1 MSKWSEQQIEAWLTP
16 ETRIV
21 DVGGG
26 AMRPITLTVL
36 VWLHYDTLLDAGYF
50 HDDIVA
56 CASLDGW
63 KPEKASFEMR
73 FDSSIALF
81 WQTHE
86 KQRGPLTLLF

>member
-1 MSKWSEQQIEAWLTP
+1 VAKWSKTEIEAWLTP

-26 AMRPITLTVL
+26 ALRPITLSVL
-36 VWLHYDTLLDAGYF
+36 TWLHYDTLLDAGYS
-50 HDDIVA
+50 HDDILA

-63 KPEKASFEMR
+63 KPEPAPFDMR
-73 FDSSIALF
+73 FHSSIALY

-86 KQRGPLTLLF
+86 KQRGPLTILL